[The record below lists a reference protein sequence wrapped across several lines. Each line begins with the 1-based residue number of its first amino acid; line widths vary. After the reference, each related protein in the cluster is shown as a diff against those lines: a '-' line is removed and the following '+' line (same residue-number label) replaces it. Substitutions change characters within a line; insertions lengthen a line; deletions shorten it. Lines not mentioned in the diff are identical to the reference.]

1 MYGSTSRKQG
11 SQQKSMRMRT
21 EDRIHTD
28 EGDAREGWSG
38 EQLGWST
45 RITDEDSVVV
55 GAV

>member
-1 MYGSTSRKQG
+1 
-11 SQQKSMRMRT
+11 MRT